1 MLYFGRAFNTARSS
15 HTHLV
20 VTLVGIK
27 LAFLVFAYTNL
38 LHAQV
43 KGVEQ
48 ELDAE
53 NEDPALSS
61 QME

>member
-1 MLYFGRAFNTARSS
+1 M
-15 HTHLV
+15 V
-20 VTLVGIK
+20 
-27 LAFLVFAYTNL
+27 LATF
-38 LHAQV
+38 QV

-53 NEDPALSS
+53 DEEAALSG